1 MAIQSVDSEP
11 PHHFDSSI
19 LREYDIRGV
28 VGETLSVDDARAVGC
43 AFGTLMHRDNYSSVA
58 VGYDGRLSS
67 PELEEALVS
76 GLVATGMNVRRIGL
90 GPTPMLY
97 FAVAF
102 HDLDAGIM
110 VTGSH
115 NPAEY
120 NGFKLL
126 NRDRRF
132 HGDMIQE
139 IGRVAAAGQ
148 FFEGAG
154 SATNLDV
161 TWPYTTEVSEAF
173 KATQSDLNVVWDAG
187 NGAAGEILWR
197 LKAILP
203 GQHTLL
209 FDEVDG
215 LFPNHHP
222 DPTVPENLTSLIE
235 SVRQTGAD
243 VGIAFDGD
251 GDRIG
256 VVDAGGEIVW
266 GDQLLAIFAEQILR
280 DRPGATIITDV
291 KASQTVIDHIRDHGG
306 NPLMWKT
313 GHSLIKEKMD
323 ETGSPLAGEMSGHMF
338 FADEYFGYDDALYAA
353 VRLLRILSQSEKS
366 LAELRNALP
375 EVHNT
380 PEVRITCDDAHKF
393 RIIDDVK
400 ERCANRGLR
409 IVDIDGVRVSN
420 GDGWWLLRASNT
432 QNALVARAEST
443 DADGLDRLKLGILE
457 QLAASGIRGDQLP
470 ADLLPRT

>member
-1 MAIQSVDSEP
+1 MVVQSVDSTR
-11 PHHFDSSI
+11 PHRLDPSI

-28 VGETLSVDDARAVGC
+28 VGETLSTEDAHSIGL
-43 AFGTLMHRDNYSSVA
+43 AFGTLMQRDNYSTVA

-67 PELEEALVS
+67 PELEDALVS
-76 GLVATGMNVRRIGL
+76 GLTATGMDVRRIGL

-97 FAVAF
+97 FAVVF
-102 HDLDAGIM
+102 HGLDAGIM

-115 NPAEY
+115 NPPEF

-132 HGDMIQE
+132 YGDMIRE
-139 IGRVAAAGQ
+139 IGRVAAGGE
-148 FFEGAG
+148 FFEGLG
-154 SATNLDV
+154 CESKIDV
-161 TWPYTTEVSEAF
+161 TWPYTTEVADAF
-173 KATQSDLNVVWDAG
+173 NAHQSDLSVVWDAG

-215 LFPNHHP
+215 RFPNHHP
-222 DPTVPENLTSLIE
+222 DPTVPENLTTLIE
-235 SVRQTGAD
+235 TVRQIGAD

-256 VVDAGGEIVW
+256 VVDAEGEIVW
-266 GDQLLAIFAEQILR
+266 GDQLLAIFAEPILR
-280 DRPGATIITDV
+280 DRPGATIIADV
-291 KASQTVIDHIRDHGG
+291 KASQTVIDRIRDLGG

-313 GHSLIKEKMD
+313 GHSLIKEKLD

-353 VRLLRILSQSEKS
+353 VRLLRILSQSGKS
-366 LAELRNALP
+366 LAELRSALP
-375 EVHNT
+375 VVHNT
-380 PEVRITCDDAHKF
+380 PEVRIPCDDAHKF
-393 RIIDDVK
+393 RIIEDIK
-400 ERCANRGLR
+400 ERCANRGLKFL
-409 IVDIDGVRVSN
+409 DIDGLRVSN

-432 QNALVARAEST
+432 ENALVARAESK

-470 ADLLPRT
+470 AALLPST